1 MHRRAIAMAAASAT
15 AVGMLATMAPATA
28 APKEGA
34 EKPYVV
40 IMAAEPA
47 LAYDGGVS
55 GIPATQPA
63 PGKKINPRAANVKKY
78 RAHLEKKQRETLSAS
93 GIKAEPRNQI
103 TLAVNAFAVS
113 LTPTEAQKLSL
124 AKGVAQVQEDVL
136 KQKQTDVSPTFLG
149 LDGKKEA
156 WATGYTGKG
165 VVVGVIDSGI
175 WPEHPSFADPGGLPA
190 HDQTVPCEFGDAD
203 AQAHN
208 PLDKPFTCQNKLI
221 GARDMTATY
230 KELTGL
236 TDQEYDSARD
246 SDGHGTHTASTAAG
260 NRDVEAAIF
269 GIDRGTVSGVAP
281 EAGIIAYKG
290 LGALGGY
297 SSDLAA
303 AIDQAVEDGVD
314 VINYSIG
321 SASPALGPDD
331 LAFLFAA
338 QAGVFVATSA
348 GNAGPGASTIGS
360 PAAVPWLTTVG
371 ASTHNRT
378 FEATATV
385 GAAPSDSGDATDG
398 KGKGKGKGK
407 PKGGNAQTFTGASV
421 TEGVS
426 TTRLV
431 DAEDHGNPLCLTDV
445 DFTPSVAG
453 AVVLCARG
461 ENARV
466 DKSKAVWEQ
475 GGAGMIL
482 YNQTDAQALVTDNH
496 FLPSVHIT
504 YSDGIAIKAYIDSA
518 GEGATASLTQGE
530 KAETQGDVMADF
542 SSRGPVGSPGDPN
555 IIRPDVT
562 APGVNILAGNTP
574 TPETG
579 RPGQLFQSISGTS
592 MSSPHVAGL
601 YALLKQAHPDWSSAV
616 AKSAVM
622 TTARQDVVKED
633 GKTPA
638 DPFDFGAGHV
648 DPGQP
653 SKRGSIFDPGIAF
666 DAGFN
671 EYLAYACGPY
681 PFIFSNPAATCA
693 SLEAAGFSTD
703 PSNLNI
709 ASIGIAEVAGTRTV
723 ERTIT
728 NVSTRR
734 LDLKAHVDS
743 PAGYAV
749 SVSPARVTLR
759 PGEDA
764 TVEVTVTNQ
773 SANLGEW
780 RFGSVTWKGTGY
792 DARIPVAV
800 AGTALKAPGTVSHTG
815 ASGSGSAQIDFGYT
829 GPFSV
834 QAFGLAKDTPLAG
847 SVGQDPGS
855 VFSPSDVGNG
865 ATVHPVDLTGVEFW
879 RMTLNQSDLT
889 GPTAGQA
896 DLDVYVYGPDGALV
910 ADSGAGATNELI
922 ELVDPAPGVY
932 QVYVH
937 GWATGNQTVDYTA
950 HTWSVTGPADTG
962 TLQVT
967 AAPETATIG
976 QGGTV
981 EYSWSGAEPGT
992 EFGVLLYSNGSS
1004 ELGRTLVTVDN

>member
-1 MHRRAIAMAAASAT
+1 MHRRAIAMAAAATT
-15 AVGMLATMAPATA
+15 AVGMLATMAPASA
-28 APKEGA
+28 APTGGA
-34 EKPYVV
+34 KKPYVV
-40 IMAAEPA
+40 IMAADPA

-63 PGKKINPRAANVKKY
+63 QGKKINPGAANVKKY

-103 TLAVNAFAVS
+103 TLAANAFAVS

-149 LDGKKEA
+149 LNGKKEA

-175 WPEHPSFADPGGLPA
+175 WPEHPSFADHGGLPA
-190 HDQTVPCEFGDAD
+190 HDQNVPCEFGDAD

-221 GARDMTATY
+221 GARDMTTTY
-230 KELTGL
+230 KALTGL

-260 NRDVEAAIF
+260 NRDVEASIF
-269 GIDRGTVSGVAP
+269 GIDRGSVSGVAP

-338 QAGVFVATSA
+338 NAGVFVATSA

-378 FEATATV
+378 FEATATL
-385 GAAPSDSGDATDG
+385 GNGDTY
-398 KGKGKGKGK
+398 
-407 PKGGNAQTFTGASV
+407 TGASV

-445 DFTPSVAG
+445 DFTPSVDG

-530 KAETQGDVMADF
+530 KAEAQGDVMADF

-601 YALLKQAHPDWSSAV
+601 YALLKQAHPDWSPAV
-616 AKSAVM
+616 AKSALM

-666 DAGFN
+666 DAGLN

-681 PFIFSNPAATCA
+681 PFIFTNPAGTCS

-728 NVSTRR
+728 NVSDRR
-734 LDLKAHVDS
+734 LDLKAHLDA
-743 PAGYAV
+743 PKGYTI

-764 TVEVTVTNQ
+764 TVEVTVTNR
-773 SANLGEW
+773 SATLGEW
-780 RFGSVTWKGTGY
+780 RFGSITWKGTGY

-800 AGTALKAPGTVSHTG
+800 AGTALKAPSTVSHTG
-815 ASGSGSAQIDFGYT
+815 ASGSGSVQADFGYT

-834 QAFGLAKDTPLAG
+834 QAFGLAKDAPLAG
-847 SVGQDPGS
+847 SVGQDPNAS
-855 VFSPSDVGNG
+855 FNPADVGNG
-865 ATVHPVDLTGVEFW
+865 ATLHTVDLSGVEFW
-879 RMTLNQSDLT
+879 RMTLGQSDLT
-889 GPTAGQA
+889 GPTAAVA
-896 DLDVYVYGPDGALV
+896 DLDVYVFGPDGTLV

-922 ELVDPAPGVY
+922 ELVDPAPGTY
-932 QVYVH
+932 RVYVH
-937 GWATGNQTVDYTA
+937 GWGTGGQTVGYSA
-950 HTWSVTGPADTG
+950 HTWSVTGPADAG
-962 TLQVT
+962 TLRVT
-967 AAPETATIG
+967 AAPEAAAIG
-976 QGGTV
+976 QSGTV
-981 EYSWSGAEPGT
+981 EYSWSGASAGT
-992 EFGVLLYSNGSS
+992 EFGVLLYSNGSG
-1004 ELGRTLVTVDN
+1004 ELGRTLVTITN